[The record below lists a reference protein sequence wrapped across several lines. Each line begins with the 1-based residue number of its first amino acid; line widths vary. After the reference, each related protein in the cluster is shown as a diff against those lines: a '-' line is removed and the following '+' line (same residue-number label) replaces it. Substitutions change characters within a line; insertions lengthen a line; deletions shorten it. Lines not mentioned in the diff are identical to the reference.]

1 MDKIIFHID
10 VNSAYL
16 SWSALEELSK
26 GGPPAPSRFSHPS
39 PVFLCLPV
47 C

>member
-1 MDKIIFHID
+1 MDRIIFHID

-26 GGPPAPSRFSHPS
+26 GERRIFGRF
-39 PVFLCLPV
+39 LPL
-47 C
+47 